1 MATNVEPE
9 KDIKQSKKERKSG
22 LSLNWKSIATVIALI
37 AWVGIA
43 SIATQLIIGYPL
55 LQIIGKQAMSSPLW
69 TTIYSAIT
77 YAADLAIII
86 LIPKAIKKK
95 WGTTREELGLKDLP
109 TFTDIGIA
117 FIGFIATMIISSVVV
132 DGLLK
137 NVINTEQVQDVGF
150 NNLINPSDRILAFI
164 ALVIIAPIAEEI
176 IFRGW
181 LYDKIKK
188 YSGTTIAIVLVSVLF
203 GALHG
208 QWNVGITVG
217 IMSAIMCIER
227 ELTGTIY
234 AGIITHMIK
243 NGLAFWLIYIV
254 TGYF

>member
-1 MATNVEPE
+1 
-9 KDIKQSKKERKSG
+9 
-22 LSLNWKSIATVIALI
+22 
-37 AWVGIA
+37 
-43 SIATQLIIGYPL
+43 
-55 LQIIGKQAMSSPLW
+55 
-69 TTIYSAIT
+69 
-77 YAADLAIII
+77 
-86 LIPKAIKKK
+86 
-95 WGTTREELGLKDLP
+95 
-109 TFTDIGIA
+109 
-117 FIGFIATMIISSVVV
+117 MIISSVIV

-234 AGIITHMIK
+234 AGILTHMIK
-243 NGLAFWLIYIV
+243 NGFAFWLIYIV